1 MKKLLAVLLAVLMLS
16 STVVCAYAA
25 DEVTAEGY
33 KKEIIIAMADEFTEV
48 DPMET
53 TAETNQII
61 QDCTCD
67 LLTDTNLDSMN
78 NEGELLESWEM
89 IDPTHWT

>member
-1 MKKLLAVLLAVLMLS
+1 MKKLLAVLLALAMLS
-16 STVVCAYAA
+16 STAVCVYAA

-33 KKEIIIAMADEFTEV
+33 KKEIIIAMADEFTEA

-61 QDCTCD
+61 QDCTCAH
-67 LLTDTNLDSMN
+67 LTDTTLDTMQN
-78 NEGELLESWEM
+78 AG
-89 IDPTHWT
+89 

>member
-1 MKKLLAVLLAVLMLS
+1 MKKVLSVLLALMMLASLS
-16 STVVCAYAA
+16 VSAFAA

-33 KKEIIIAMADEFTEV
+33 KKEIVIAMADEFTEP

-67 LLTDTNLDSMN
+67 LLTDTNLDTMN
-78 NEGELLESWEM
+78 NEGELLESW
-89 IDPTHWT
+89 